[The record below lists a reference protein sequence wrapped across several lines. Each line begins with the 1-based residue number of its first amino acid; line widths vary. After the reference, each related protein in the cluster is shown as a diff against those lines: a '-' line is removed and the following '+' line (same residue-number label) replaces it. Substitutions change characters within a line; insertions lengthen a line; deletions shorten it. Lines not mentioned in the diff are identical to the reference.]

1 MLKNIRYIFMAVVLL
16 MLLSVVPTVKVRAAE
31 EIKANQLINIGVDTE
46 VYESP
51 DENSQSVGSIAEGT
65 AVISKED
72 PDNGWI
78 KIKYQD
84 IIGYVKLNT
93 IVGQDTSELDK
104 EFDQKLNYNMS
115 LFQSLEQEKSNK
127 LVWKVVIIGLIVAMF
142 AVGIV
147 TAIIK
152 SKKK

>member
-1 MLKNIRYIFMAVVLL
+1 MLKNIKYIFMAVVLMIL
-16 MLLSVVPTVKVRAAE
+16 ISVAPTVKVRAAE
-31 EIKANQLINIGVDTE
+31 EIKANQLITIGVDTE
-46 VYESP
+46 VFESP
-51 DENSQSVGSIAEGT
+51 DENSQSVGSITEGT
-65 AVISKED
+65 AVISKEA

-84 IIGYVKLNT
+84 IIGYVKLSA
-93 IVGQDTSELDK
+93 IVGQDTVELDQ
-104 EFDQKLNYNMS
+104 EFDQKLNTNMRI
-115 LFQSLEQEKSNK
+115 FQELEQKKSEK
-127 LVWKVVIIGLIVAMF
+127 LVWNVIRIGLVVAIF